1 MEEKRV
7 IMELTMREDLRFVA
21 WHFVLL
27 RQNGGNI

>member
-1 MEEKRV
+1 
-7 IMELTMREDLRFVA
+7 MELTMREDLRFAA